1 MNKVLKKRLPRE
13 LKSNF
18 TKYLALMLLIVMGM
32 YLVISIVGSAETI
45 ITRSEEKAEEN
56 KVEDGQFG
64 VFIPLTDGQK
74 KEIAEAGYTLEEMFS
89 LDMEAEDGS
98 ILRAMKVRESINLI
112 ELDTGTLPEKDGECV
127 LEKRYAEEHDL
138 AVGDTIMVSDIEMKI
153 VGVGSTPDYEAP
165 YQSFSDT
172 AVSSESF
179 GTIFLTEDFYEY
191 IRDNVSLKAESY
203 CYAYRLGDGN
213 TSKELKTMLQDFT
226 FDYEDIEDEYYKEM
240 IDEILETRYEIED
253 GIGELSDGAAELS
266 DGLSEIDTAFGSL
279 PSEITGSLGVAI
291 TQAHDGAVSLS
302 DGIDELQEE
311 ASELLDEVFTIDV
324 DNLTSF
330 VEKEDNVRIGA
341 AAGDVILNKTI
352 GLIAGVIIMV
362 LFMYVISVFVV
373 HQIQQETG
381 VIGALYALGAKKKD
395 LMLHYIMLPTLTAF
409 VGGVIGTAIGFSPIG
424 ITYQMAQ
431 SYSYFSLPI
440 FENVYSGYLL
450 IYGIVMPPIIAVL
463 VNILV
468 INKRLSKTALS
479 LMRNEQKTPK
489 AKLKTETGIKSGSF
503 EGRFQMRQIV
513 REIRCSLTV
522 IAGMLIALCVVM
534 LSLDC
539 YVYCYNIQ
547 DDMLADT
554 KYEYMYTFK
563 YPEEEVPEGGEAC
576 YVESLSK
583 ESYGYTLDVSIMGID
598 DDNPYFPDMDMQE
611 GKSKVI
617 ISSAVSS
624 KYNLDVGD
632 ILTLSDEANEMVYA
646 FTVED
651 IVTYEA
657 GLMVFM
663 DIDSM
668 RELFG
673 QEDDYYNCVLS
684 DHELDIDEG
693 RLYSTTT
700 RANIEGTAGTFVD
713 EMGAMI
719 TVLIAAGIII
729 YFAIMYLMQGVMI
742 DRASFGISLM
752 KTFGYRTKEVKKLYL
767 NGNFYTV
774 LVGAV
779 IGIPLS
785 KLVMDKMYP
794 SFVPNVA
801 AGINLTF
808 SWQLYLLVFL
818 VIIVIYFIIN
828 ALLVR
833 KINKITPA
841 EVLKNRE

>member
-32 YLVISIVGSAETI
+32 YLVIAIVGSAETI
-45 ITRSEEKAEEN
+45 ITRSEEKSEEN

-64 VFIPLTDGQK
+64 VFIPLTEEQM
-74 KEIAEAGYTLEEMFS
+74 KEISEAGYTLEEMFS

-112 ELDTGTLPEKDGECV
+112 ELDTGSLPEKDGECV

-138 AVGDTIMVSDIEMKI
+138 SVGDTIMVSDIEMKI

-172 AVSSESF
+172 AVSSDSF

-213 TSKELKTMLQDFT
+213 TSKKLKTMLQDFT
-226 FDYEDIEDEYYKEM
+226 FDYE
-240 IDEILETRYEIED
+240 
-253 GIGELSDGAAELS
+253 
-266 DGLSEIDTAFGSL
+266 
-279 PSEITGSLGVAI
+279 GV
-291 TQAHDGAVSLS
+291 
-302 DGIDELQEE
+302 
-311 ASELLDEVFTIDV
+311 EVN
-324 DNLTSF
+324 NLTSF

-352 GLIAGVIIMV
+352 GLFAGVIIMV

-409 VGGVIGTAIGFSPIG
+409 VGGTIGTVIGFSPIG
-424 ITYQMAQ
+424 IAYQMAQ

-440 FENVYSGYLL
+440 FENVYPGYLL
-450 IYGIVMPPIIAVL
+450 IYGIVMPPVIAVL

-479 LMRNEQKTPK
+479 LMRNEQKAPK
-489 AKLKTETGIKSGSF
+489 TKPLGKKEKGIKSGSF
-503 EGRFQMRQIV
+503 ERRFQIRQIV

-522 IAGMLIALCVVM
+522 IAGMIIALCVVM

-598 DDNPYFPDMDMQE
+598 DDNPYFPEMDMQE

-624 KYNLDVGD
+624 KYNLDEGD

-646 FTVED
+646 FIVED

-719 TVLIAAGIII
+719 TILIVAGIII

-767 NGNFYTV
+767 NGNFFTV

-779 IGIPLS
+779 VGIPLS
-785 KLVMDKMYP
+785 KLIMDAMYP
-794 SFVPNVA
+794 SCVPNVA
-801 AGINLTF
+801 AGIKLTF

-818 VIIVIYFIIN
+818 VIIGIYFIIN